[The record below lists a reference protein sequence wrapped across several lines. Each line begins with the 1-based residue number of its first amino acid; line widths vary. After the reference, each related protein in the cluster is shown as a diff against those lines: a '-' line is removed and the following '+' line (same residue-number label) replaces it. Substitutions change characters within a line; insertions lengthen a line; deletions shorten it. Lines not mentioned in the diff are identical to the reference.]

1 MCPIRKRAKSI
12 IQQKTTG
19 KSNLLV
25 STSLFTNQIIQNL
38 SIEQNNQN
46 IQFDAFLFKK
56 QENPYVPKLIQLWT
70 AYHISRFAYL
80 QVNCPI
86 GG

>member
-38 SIEQNNQN
+38 SIEQNN
-46 IQFDAFLFKK
+46 
-56 QENPYVPKLIQLWT
+56 
-70 AYHISRFAYL
+70 
-80 QVNCPI
+80 
-86 GG
+86 